1 MSSTHKNIDKSRPTA
16 QSVIRKPIM
25 MIYFSLLA
33 TLLFAPY
40 HINAVTMKGCSTP
53 FMGVVGTCHTWT
65 DPSPN
70 LCHNLS
76 KFWNDKFRSYEVKDG
91 CCSFYKYVSSTRYKY
106 DFLMENRH
114 SSCRQRFFR
123 ARNRKDDWI
132 KVGQRHE
139 ISSFKCAPT
148 CEELQNPA

>member
-1 MSSTHKNIDKSRPTA
+1 
-16 QSVIRKPIM
+16 
-25 MIYFSLLA
+25 
-33 TLLFAPY
+33 
-40 HINAVTMKGCSTP
+40 MKGCSTP

-91 CCSFYKYVSSTRYKY
+91 CCSFYK
-106 DFLMENRH
+106 H